1 MTHHENTDKKL
12 FTITIDGLAYGGA
25 GVGRRGGKVVFIPG
39 AYPGDTVLARVEKD
53 KKRHVEAGLVRV
65 EKPGPVRTDPA
76 CPHAADCG
84 GCPWMGLSYPA
95 QLEWK
100 SRIIEQ
106 LLARIGGI
114 EITAAPAEPSPR
126 ELGYR
131 TRVKMKADCG
141 AGTARI
147 GYYRPRSHDLVAVDS
162 CPIAS
167 GEVNGAL
174 ADVRKFL
181 GAEGEAARGVYELE
195 IFTGG
200 CENEGAVVE
209 LRVKGEP
216 PKGFL
221 ERLVKSSERIK
232 GAAMRHGKNFS
243 VEGDVAVETPTI
255 EDKKLVY
262 WPGVFSQVNADQ
274 NLTLVETVARLSGL
288 LTGMSGLDLF
298 CGMGNFALPLAMRG
312 AAMTGV
318 ESSAEAVRAAEA
330 NRDRLGVLT
339 ASFSRA
345 EAEEAARRMVEN
357 GLAFDTVI
365 ADPPRGGIYD
375 LLDAVA
381 ALAKK
386 RIVYVSC
393 DPASLAR
400 DAKRLAQ
407 LGFPLKVVEPVDM
420 FPQTSHIEAVA
431 LFERA

>member
-1 MTHHENTDKKL
+1 MTRRENADKEL
-12 FTITIDGLAYGGA
+12 FSVTIDGLAYGGD
-25 GVGRRGGKVVFIPG
+25 GVGRRGGKVVFVHG
-39 AYPGDTVLARVEKD
+39 AYPGDTALVRVERD
-53 KKRHVEAGLVRV
+53 KKRHVEASLVRV
-65 EKPGPVRTDPA
+65 EKPGPDRTDPE

-84 GCPWMGLSYPA
+84 GCPWMGLSYAA

-100 SRIIEQ
+100 SRIVEQ

-114 EITAAPAEPSPR
+114 ETAVAPVEPSPR

-131 TRVKMKADCG
+131 TRVKMKVSFG
-141 AGTARI
+141 AEGARI
-147 GYYRPRSHDLVAVDS
+147 GYYRPKSHDLVTVDS
-162 CPIAS
+162 CPVAS
-167 GEVNGAL
+167 VEVNAAL

-181 GAEGEAARGVYELE
+181 DAGGEAARGVYELE
-195 IFTGG
+195 ILTGG
-200 CENEGAVVE
+200 VEGEKAVVE
-209 LRVKGEP
+209 LRGRGEP

-221 ERLVKSSERIK
+221 ERLVKSSGRIK

-243 VEGDVAVETPTI
+243 AEGDVTVETPTI

-274 NLTLVETVARLSGL
+274 NIKLVETVARLSGL
-288 LTGMSGLDLF
+288 SGGMSGLDLF
-298 CGMGNFALPLAMRG
+298 CGMGNFALPLALRG

-345 EAEEAARRMVEN
+345 DAGEAARRMAEN

-375 LLDAVA
+375 LFDAAA

-400 DAKRLAQ
+400 DAKKLAP
-407 LGFPLKVVEPVDM
+407 LGFPLKVAEPVDM

-431 LFERA
+431 LFERG